1 MDQRIMKIV
10 WGIIVILLGVF
21 LLLLTTD
28 VLKLNISTSWL
39 FSFLFLLAFV
49 FFIGMYISMKQQQ
62 FWPLIPGVIMLGLAL
77 LIAGEAIGLSGT
89 AGAGIFILF
98 IGLSFLLVFIFHPS
112 NWWAVIPAGM
122 VGSVSLLIF
131 FENILGV
138 GLMLLGMGLTFV
150 ALYIIL
156 LGTEDKHWW
165 PLIPGSILAFMGLL
179 FLFFG
184 PSEFGNYVLPI
195 ALIIIGIILIL
206 PSLRRSRTAD

>member
-1 MDQRIMKIV
+1 MDQRTMKIV
-10 WGIIVILLGVF
+10 WGIIVILLGIF

-28 VLKLNISTSWL
+28 VLKMNINTSWL
-39 FSFLFLLAFV
+39 FAFLFLLAFI
-49 FFIGMYISMKQQQ
+49 FFIGMYISLGQKQ

-77 LIAGEAIGLSGT
+77 LIISEAIGLTST
-89 AGAGIFILF
+89 VGAGLFILF
-98 IGLSFLLVFIFHPS
+98 IGLSFLVVFILHPA

-131 FENILGV
+131 FGHLTGV
-138 GLMLLGMGLTFV
+138 GLMLLGMGMTFV
-150 ALYIIL
+150 ALYLIL

-206 PSLRRSRTAD
+206 PSLRQKKISS